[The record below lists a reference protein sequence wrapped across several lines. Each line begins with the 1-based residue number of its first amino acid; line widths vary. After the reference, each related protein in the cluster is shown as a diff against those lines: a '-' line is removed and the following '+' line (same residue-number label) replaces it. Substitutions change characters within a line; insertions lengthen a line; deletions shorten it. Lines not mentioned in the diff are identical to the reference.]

1 MKLDV
6 KNYGKFLKL
15 WFMKNVLLRKIMA
28 REKVKPIKKTR
39 KLSEEHKEKLRI
51 RLAEMRA
58 KKKPAEYK
66 NIAKSVLV
74 LPDDDTYSFKN
85 VKEWIKENK
94 LQVSALGQQARSM
107 SNAPKEKQA
116 ASNLADSKKAY
127 IRYCEHYLKHGDWIG
142 IFSGANEEH
151 KVVPKCVAMA
161 YYPDGT
167 PKRTVGI
174 FYPDI
179 GGVWSSGMDESEYA
193 HLREDIT
200 PVVLKTAEAI
210 TDKRFTSTT

>member
-1 MKLDV
+1 MT
-6 KNYGKFLKL
+6 
-15 WFMKNVLLRKIMA
+15 RKKI
-28 REKVKPIKKTR
+28 KPIKKTR

-66 NIAKSVLV
+66 NIAKSVLA

-94 LQVSALGQQARSM
+94 LQVSALGQQARNKSGT
-107 SNAPKEKQA
+107 PKDKQTS
-116 ASNLADSKKAY
+116 SNLADSKKAY
-127 IRYCEHYLKHGDWIG
+127 IRYCEYYLRSGDWIG

-167 PKRTVGI
+167 PKRSVGVW
-174 FYPDI
+174 YPDI
-179 GGVWSSGMDESEYA
+179 EMVWTNEMETDDEVMKMVKRHRSVKA
-193 HLREDIT
+193 IH
-200 PVVLKTAEAI
+200 AI
-210 TDKRFTSTT
+210 TDKRFISTT

>member
-1 MKLDV
+1 MIKKKTAV
-6 KNYGKFLKL
+6 KRKPLK
-15 WFMKNVLLRKIMA
+15 
-28 REKVKPIKKTR
+28 IKKTR
-39 KLSEEHKEKLRI
+39 KLSEEHKEKLRT

-66 NIAKSVLV
+66 NIAKSVLA

-94 LQVSALGQQARSM
+94 LQVSALGQQARST
-107 SNAPKEKQA
+107 SNTSKEKQT
-116 ASNLADSKKAY
+116 ASNTADSKKAY

-151 KVVPKCVAMA
+151 KVTPKCVAMA

-167 PKRTVGI
+167 PKRSVGVW
-174 FYPDI
+174 YPDI
-179 GGVWSSGMDESEYA
+179 EMVWTNEMETDDE
-193 HLREDIT
+193 
-200 PVVLKTAEAI
+200 VVKMIKSHRSIKAIHAI
-210 TDKRFTSTT
+210 TDKRFISTT

>member
-1 MKLDV
+1 
-6 KNYGKFLKL
+6 
-15 WFMKNVLLRKIMA
+15 MA

-66 NIAKSVLV
+66 NIAKSVLA

>member
-1 MKLDV
+1 MKR
-6 KNYGKFLKL
+6 KPLK
-15 WFMKNVLLRKIMA
+15 
-28 REKVKPIKKTR
+28 IKKTR
-39 KLSEEHKEKLRI
+39 KLSEEHKEKLRT

-66 NIAKSVLV
+66 NIAKSVLA

-94 LQVSALGQQARSM
+94 LQVSAYGQQARST
-107 SNAPKEKQA
+107 SSEPKMRQRA
-116 ASNLADSKKAY
+116 LNIVDSKKAY

-151 KVVPKCVAMA
+151 KVVPRCVAMA
-161 YYPDGT
+161 YYLDGT
-167 PKRTVGI
+167 PKRSVGV

-179 GGVWSSGMDESEYA
+179 ETVWTKEMELHGE
-193 HLREDIT
+193 
-200 PVVLKTAEAI
+200 VVEQIKRHRSVKAI
-210 TDKRFTSTT
+210 HAKTDKQFASNI